1 MKPRSAPVLSTG
13 DGFTLIELLIVLGI
27 IAVLIGFA
35 VPEWRGQIIAKQVD
49 TASSNLL
56 HHLTLARNVS
66 IQTGLSVLVCPAS
79 RTLACELDAPWS
91 GGWFG
96 FIDKDQDRRY
106 DPEERII
113 FAAPSPPGVDIYW
126 RTPNWIRFR
135 PQGDAW
141 PNGHFRLCSES
152 DRRAQTVIV
161 YLTGRVRLSANTPDG
176 QTILCRPAPS

>member
-27 IAVLIGFA
+27 IVVLIGFA

-79 RTLACELDAPWS
+79 RTLACELDASWS
-91 GGWFG
+91 GAGSGSSTRIRIVGMTPKRGLSLRRLRPLTWT
-96 FIDKDQDRRY
+96 FIG
-106 DPEERII
+106 EH
-113 FAAPSPPGVDIYW
+113 
-126 RTPNWIRFR
+126 RTGYAF
-135 PQGDAW
+135 D
-141 PNGHFRLCSES
+141 H
-152 DRRAQTVIV
+152 RATHGQTVISDFV
-161 YLTGRVRLSANTPDG
+161 ASQTGVHEP
-176 QTILCRPAPS
+176 